1 MKIFLLYGLGGA
13 GKTQLALE
21 FKKRFKKKFTRIF
34 YIYANTVEYIQGS
47 YWDIATTMESKVVQN
62 WQIGLHLLEA
72 TEENWLL
79 IINNADD
86 PGLSLDT
93 YIPSCDHGNIIIT
106 SRNPELQSLA
116 DDSLE
121 LQDMTS
127 DEGTQLLIKH
137 AFDRRKQVIE
147 LEEKEKAAEIAKE
160 LYYFPLALVQ
170 AGAYINRQK
179 CLNDYLDRLHNQ
191 RKELLEKNIT
201 QSRDKYHL
209 SVYAT
214 WNLSWNK
221 LSDRS
226 KKLLEIFSHL
236 HFERIPRALF
246 ERAANNFH
254 NNHYPSSWQ
263 VGVTKEGKDIM
274 DILLLSNSQW
284 SNIIFDDIISEIL
297 SYSLVY
303 IHNDAALYTLHPLVH
318 QWLIDSL

>member
-1 MKIFLLYGLGGA
+1 MFENSHHFEINDGQFTNFQGSQNNYYSDHPGPNPDIPQPPSAYSKGMTQCPTSVPTFTGRKEALETLKKFFLEEETISSHPGGFEDEDESNSQQGSMKIFLLYGLGGA

-47 YWDIATTMESKVVQN
+47 YWDIATAMESKVVQN

-106 SRNPELQSLA
+106 SRNPALQSLA

-160 LYYFPLALVQ
+160 LYYFPLALTAQSEKRV
-170 AGAYINRQK
+170 AG
-179 CLNDYLDRLHNQ
+179 
-191 RKELLEKNIT
+191 EK
-201 QSRDKYHL
+201 YY
-209 SVYAT
+209 SV
-214 WNLSWNK
+214 K
-221 LSDRS
+221 R
-226 KKLLEIFSHL
+226 
-236 HFERIPRALF
+236 
-246 ERAANNFH
+246 
-254 NNHYPSSWQ
+254 
-263 VGVTKEGKDIM
+263 
-274 DILLLSNSQW
+274 
-284 SNIIFDDIISEIL
+284 
-297 SYSLVY
+297 
-303 IHNDAALYTLHPLVH
+303 
-318 QWLIDSL
+318 